1 MLPEDTVQTGDNG
14 PGRRPGRLL
23 SAALLCLI
31 ACLSCA
37 GVGQVAARGV
47 SGGGGGQPVPLPTE
61 EETHEGHVKASK
73 ALAASWRK
81 APQQRPLTFA
91 RAGERAVFRPA
102 RELRSDLA
110 ERWDAHSDRRRG
122 PPSSPLLS

>member
-1 MLPEDTVQTGDNG
+1 MLRENTVQIGANE
-14 PGRRPGRLL
+14 PARRPGRLL
-23 SAALLCLI
+23 SAVLLCLI

-37 GVGQVAARGV
+37 GVGQVAARV
-47 SGGGGGQPVPLPTE
+47 GGSAGNQTVPLPTE

-81 APQQRPLTFA
+81 APQQHPLTLT
-91 RAGERAVFRPA
+91 RAGVRVVFRPT

-122 PPSSPLLS
+122 PPSSLLS